1 LKENVGY
8 KKVTMS
14 SVMDQPTM
22 QEFYER
28 WANKDPLLHLSPSL
42 PDGFLFRSI
51 KSGWFEMAEE
61 ETDANEAVV
70 VGKRILVREIR
81 KTDNTIVQ
89 YGSEKTE
96 KGWTRHIVA
105 FRRGE
110 ESPFPLPDDAVAVTA
125 TATSATSFATATAT
139 SFVNATAT
147 SFVTASAFSFASTTA
162 NATA

>member
-1 LKENVGY
+1 
-8 KKVTMS
+8 
-14 SVMDQPTM
+14 M

-28 WANKDPLLHLSPSL
+28 WARKDPLLHLSPSL

-61 ETDANEAVV
+61 EADKAMADHATDAANEVA

-96 KGWTRHIVA
+96 RGWTRHIVA
-105 FRRGE
+105 FRQGE
-110 ESPFPLPDDAVAVTA
+110 ESPFPLPDVLAIPFVP
-125 TATSATSFATATAT
+125 STSFANATATA
-139 SFVNATAT
+139 
-147 SFVTASAFSFASTTA
+147 ST
-162 NATA
+162 

>member
-1 LKENVGY
+1 M
-8 KKVTMS
+8 T
-14 SVMDQPTM
+14 DM

-28 WANKDPLLHLSPSL
+28 WANKDPILHLSPSL

-61 ETDANEAVV
+61 ETEAAAKAATAEAATEAVA
-70 VGKRILVREIR
+70 VGKRIIVREIR

-105 FRRGE
+105 FRQGE
-110 ESPFPLPDDAVAVTA
+110 ESPFALPDVLAVPA
-125 TATSATSFATATAT
+125 TATSATATATA
-139 SFVNATAT
+139 NATAT
-147 SFVTASAFSFASTTA
+147 SFATA
-162 NATA
+162 NAST

>member
-1 LKENVGY
+1 
-8 KKVTMS
+8 MDH

-28 WANKDPLLHLSPSL
+28 WSHQDPLLHLSPSL

-61 ETDANEAVV
+61 EADKDMADHAAASAAATEATDKAAVANEAA

-105 FRRGE
+105 FRQGE
-110 ESPFPLPDDAVAVTA
+110 ESPFPLPA
-125 TATSATSFATATAT
+125 TA
-139 SFVNATAT
+139 
-147 SFVTASAFSFASTTA
+147 TA

>member
-1 LKENVGY
+1 
-8 KKVTMS
+8 
-14 SVMDQPTM
+14 MDPPTM

-28 WANKDPLLHLSPSL
+28 WARKDPLLHLSPSL

-61 ETDANEAVV
+61 EADSAAKATEDALAANAEAAVP

-96 KGWTRHIVA
+96 RGWTRHIVA
-105 FRRGE
+105 FRQGE
-110 ESPFPLPDDAVAVTA
+110 KSPFPLPDVAIPFVP
-125 TATSATSFATATAT
+125 STSFT
-139 SFVNATAT
+139 N
-147 SFVTASAFSFASTTA
+147 ASASSFTESS
-162 NATA
+162 